1 MGNTKKSTLKL
12 TTQSLIVFGA
22 IVAVMYTMGL
32 LETFGAIAFFITA
45 LVVTLMVVVIFL

>member
-1 MGNTKKSTLKL
+1 MGNTKKSKLKL
-12 TTQSLIVFGA
+12 ITQSLIVFGA

-32 LETFGAIAFFITA
+32 LETFGAITFFITA